1 MRMLDGNADGDLAGS
16 RFVERIAVGIAAL
29 IDCGAGSVANTGQHR
44 VLASELEIR
53 LVIGIYDRMRCL
65 GERYDLHGTGLR
77 LREANLHA
85 AGVVGGG
92 FRIAPADI
100 DRHHFIRYT
109 LVVGHGP
116 DIAAQLVVRHPDMPA
131 PHDTAVRVTH
141 GHDSVALL
149 DRRLRHVEGQA
160 VLVGRKP
167 DIRHQIFLVLP
178 NEYGIQGRTPRIV
191 IDIGIGDSRIEMV
204 YEGLQYGCF
213 AGLRSVG
220 RSVRTAVL
228 DSVTIDQRQGVLS
241 RGVDDVTVGGPHRGR
256 AAGGRKIVRAA
267 DRSCRFQSFVMR
279 IGSDTRLS
287 RNRSRERRGRR
298 TAVAARGKSCEP
310 FRTGD
315 HVVAPAAVILDK
327 FGGPGHRNGSRSIA
341 RTGNGGIA
349 GHRIIFA
356 ASGIG
361 KIGRSHHGK
370 SRSDYDARRRNP
382 VSDGSAHRPLAA
394 CDRGG

>member
-85 AGVVGGG
+85 AGVVGDV
-92 FRIAPADI
+92 FPIAPADI
-100 DRHHFIRYT
+100 DTHESIFYPLIIGHDFIQRRLHRIVTLFHGRRKPRHE
-109 LVVGHGP
+109 
-116 DIAAQLVVRHPDMPA
+116 VRHPDMPA
-131 PHDTAVRVTH
+131 PHDTAVRVAH

-204 YEGLQYGCF
+204 YEGLQYVCS

-241 RGVDDVTVGGPHRGR
+241 RGVDDVTVGGLHRGR
-256 AAGGRKIVRAA
+256 AAGGRKINRITAPSTELVGIGGE
-267 DRSCRFQSFVMR
+267 CRHCVYPQ
-279 IGSDTRLS
+279 G
-287 RNRSRERRGRR
+287 
-298 TAVAARGKSCEP
+298 
-310 FRTGD
+310 
-315 HVVAPAAVILDK
+315 VILHPKDAEDSIR
-327 FGGPGHRNGSRSIA
+327 FCNYLRATTNIHIRNQ
-341 RTGNGGIA
+341 
-349 GHRIIFA
+349 
-356 ASGIG
+356 
-361 KIGRSHHGK
+361 SH
-370 SRSDYDARRRNP
+370 SPS
-382 VSDGSAHRPLAA
+382 LAM
-394 CDRGG
+394 DR

>member
-16 RFVERIAVGIAAL
+16 RLVERIAVGIAAL

-53 LVIGIYDRMRCL
+53 LVTGIYDRMRCL

-191 IDIGIGDSRIEMV
+191 IDIGIGNSRIEMV
-204 YEGLQYGCF
+204 YEGLQYVCS
-213 AGLRSVG
+213 AGLRCRPK
-220 RSVRTAVL
+220 RSY
-228 DSVTIDQRQGVLS
+228 
-241 RGVDDVTVGGPHRGR
+241 
-256 AAGGRKIVRAA
+256 
-267 DRSCRFQSFVMR
+267 
-279 IGSDTRLS
+279 
-287 RNRSRERRGRR
+287 RR
-298 TAVAARGKSCEP
+298 P
-310 FRTGD
+310 
-315 HVVAPAAVILDK
+315 
-327 FGGPGHRNGSRSIA
+327 
-341 RTGNGGIA
+341 
-349 GHRIIFA
+349 
-356 ASGIG
+356 
-361 KIGRSHHGK
+361 
-370 SRSDYDARRRNP
+370 
-382 VSDGSAHRPLAA
+382 
-394 CDRGG
+394 